1 MDEQTQPEAA
11 PIPPD
16 LLRESFQTAF
26 EVLEQLIHEIGDP
39 PHIVKKFNA
48 LMLAVAGK

>member
-1 MDEQTQPEAA
+1 MEIEPHLNVE
-11 PIPPD
+11 PIPPE
-16 LLRESFQTAF
+16 LLKQSFQTAF

-39 PHIVKKFNA
+39 PQVVKKFNA

>member
-1 MDEQTQPEAA
+1 MPEEAQDNGA

-39 PHIVKKFNA
+39 PRIVRKFNA

>member
-1 MDEQTQPEAA
+1 METEQQPISAE
-11 PIPPD
+11 
-16 LLRESFQTAF
+16 LLRDSFQTAF

-48 LMLAVAGK
+48 LMLAVAGKQ

>member
-1 MDEQTQPEAA
+1 MPDDAQNGEQ
-11 PIPPD
+11 PIPAE
-16 LLRESFQTAF
+16 LLKQSFQTCF

-48 LMLAVAGK
+48 LMLAVAGQ

>member
-1 MDEQTQPEAA
+1 MPEDVQASEQ
-11 PIPPD
+11 PIPAE
-16 LLRESFQTAF
+16 LLRDSFQTAF

-48 LMLAVAGK
+48 LMLAIAGK

>member
-1 MDEQTQPEAA
+1 LDGDAQNAEA
-11 PIPPD
+11 PISAD

-39 PHIVKKFNA
+39 PHVVRKFNA

>member
-1 MDEQTQPEAA
+1 MDGEAQTNET

-16 LLRESFQTAF
+16 LLRESFETWF
-26 EVLEQLIHEIGDP
+26 EFGAQLIHEIGDP